1 MIKVVQILIENS
13 HLVVLGFS
21 MGRNIWKVKPR
32 PLSHR
37 LQADTGKA
45 RLLLSQAGSIPFPYK
60 SVFTEGQ
67 WGSVGLSGAVISALL
82 QLKAYPTTQL
92 PGFFPSLSFIQH

>member
-45 RLLLSQAGSIPFPYK
+45 RLLLSTGWKYSF
-60 SVFTEGQ
+60 
-67 WGSVGLSGAVISALL
+67 
-82 QLKAYPTTQL
+82 
-92 PGFFPSLSFIQH
+92 SL